1 MAVGADIVISVALLS
16 VVRRNRRGVKR
27 EESILDIAVVY
38 FVNTGVSNWYV
49 VSSSLSFRIPVADD
63 KAVAC

>member
-1 MAVGADIVISVALLS
+1 MAVGADIVISAALLS

-49 VSSSLSFRIPVADD
+49 MPSSLRIWNPNADD
-63 KAVAC
+63 DTAAC

>member
-49 VSSSLSFRIPVADD
+49 VPNSLLFCILVADD